1 MEIGN
6 CYRRFVSS
14 FLRRP
19 VYEHITYLE
28 MEVIIKP
35 FFTAVLSLLLLWPSV

>member
-1 MEIGN
+1 MEVGT
-6 CYRRFVSS
+6 CCWGFVSS

-35 FFTAVLSLLLLWPSV
+35 FFHCCALLAVVMA